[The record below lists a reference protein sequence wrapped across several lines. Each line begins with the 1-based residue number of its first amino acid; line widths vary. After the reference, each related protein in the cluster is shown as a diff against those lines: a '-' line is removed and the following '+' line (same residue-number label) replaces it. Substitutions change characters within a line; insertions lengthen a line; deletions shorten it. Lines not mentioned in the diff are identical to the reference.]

1 MSVKDWHEKVIGRI
15 IDEGG
20 GYHREDDKTSTL
32 GMSSETFMLTRV
44 DFLIVNFATYNI
56 QQGVP
61 DADLGNFSMEG
72 F

>member
-32 GMSSETFMLTRV
+32 GMSSETFY
-44 DFLIVNFATYNI
+44 VNK
-56 QQGVP
+56 GR
-61 DADLGNFSMEG
+61 FSYCQ
-72 F
+72 FCFNASTIHT